1 MSATLAVS
9 VSLLSILLI
18 VVILAMWL
26 ADQFAV
32 DDPRP
37 QWHQQLDEE
46 LDSEV
51 RS

>member
-1 MSATLAVS
+1 MSATLALS
-9 VSLLSILLI
+9 VSLISIALL
-18 VVILAMWL
+18 VVVLAMWL
-26 ADQFAV
+26 LDQFAV

-46 LDSEV
+46 LDEV